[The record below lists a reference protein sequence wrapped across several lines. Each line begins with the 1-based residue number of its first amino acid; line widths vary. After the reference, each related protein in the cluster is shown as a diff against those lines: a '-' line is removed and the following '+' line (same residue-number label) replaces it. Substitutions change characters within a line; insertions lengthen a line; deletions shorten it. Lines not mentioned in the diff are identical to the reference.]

1 MKQNLFKELENTA
14 STNVQLVVGQS
25 DLRDI
30 LKELITDALDEFKQD
45 SKSET
50 LLSIDEVAQKLNV
63 TKPTLW
69 RWAKSNYLVP
79 IKVGKRPMYKLTDV
93 EHLLE
98 RKAI

>member
-1 MKQNLFKELENTA
+1 MIKYKLETENPAT
-14 STNVQLVVGQS
+14 TNIQLVVGQE

-30 LKELITDALDEFKQD
+30 LKELITDALDEYKQE
-45 SKSET
+45 SKSEI

-69 RWAKSNYLVP
+69 RWAKNNYLVP

-98 RKAI
+98 RRAK

>member
-1 MKQNLFKELENTA
+1 MIKYKLETENPAT
-14 STNVQLVVGQS
+14 TNIQLVVGQN

-30 LKELITDALDEFKQD
+30 LKELITDALDEYKQE
-45 SKSET
+45 SKSEI

-69 RWAKSNYLVP
+69 RWAKNNYLLP
-79 IKVGKRPMYKLTDV
+79 IKVGKKTMYRLTDV

-98 RKAI
+98 RRAK